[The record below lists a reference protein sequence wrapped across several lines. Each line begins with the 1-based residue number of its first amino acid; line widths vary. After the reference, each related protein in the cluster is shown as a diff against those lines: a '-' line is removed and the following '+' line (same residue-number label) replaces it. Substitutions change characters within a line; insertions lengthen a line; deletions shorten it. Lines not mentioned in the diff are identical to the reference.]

1 MSYSLSH
8 HRLYLKCFIQLC
20 ILNKWPFMLWI
31 LVTIEMDFF
40 LTEHCR
46 NPDWQFSL
54 PKQFTDS
61 FDFLVTKS

>member
-1 MSYSLSH
+1 
-8 HRLYLKCFIQLC
+8 
-20 ILNKWPFMLWI
+20 MLWI